1 MSKPFRARK
10 TILNACTRKT
20 GEQDYLLKRIRI
32 AVKLS
37 TVRIHEM
44 LLKILEKLQKYEYIF
59 FPLTKTVS
67 FKNLTA
73 QILTFCSFWLNLDFD
88 NLFALIWIQISK
100 TVDNYPRT
108 RFNVWQ

>member
-44 LLKILEKLQKYEYIF
+44 LLKILEKLQKYITGF
-59 FPLTKTVS
+59 LVVPCQDLDKMTK
-67 FKNLTA
+67 
-73 QILTFCSFWLNLDFD
+73 
-88 NLFALIWIQISK
+88 IS
-100 TVDNYPRT
+100 DEHY
-108 RFNVWQ
+108 